1 MTQTNLAIVEPDRD
15 AFRSAIR
22 TIKKSNPEVA
32 ETITG
37 FISAIAAQDIRTL
50 GDNQLFVIRSADG
63 KAVAVKRR
71 VALSLDNGGLVK
83 VGSKPESP
91 VIISAEGYER
101 LAEAANVIVMN
112 TPTVVIDGKDEMN
125 PYVRR
130 DKNGQIQEIVCR
142 SVAFGYTSTGIPTI
156 SDRTSTFSVDL
167 YRLVDLLGK
176 AKYNKVAFRLLP
188 VETVPKHK
196 KDGSETWAKYPFDD
210 STNLWIDTSHS
221 DAIGWYA
228 QNTNRLKKAMEFAQ
242 TFSQRNALKHHPAIA
257 RQKSPGNYPTW
268 NVDII
273 GWLQVEGTFKWNL
286 GAYGEMMETATAIA
300 DGKIADTGAEVLK
313 GTDHVENESDADNL
327 TTIMDTSEVAEDQSF
342 EENKDEVNAPPPTV
356 APESPQTREMPPKVT
371 QTADEETETVNPLL
385 QKIFAAQEFV
395 GDDVFNQ
402 ALKECG
408 LENVELK
415 LLTDVEAS
423 SLNAAINSIID
434 AEG

>member
-1 MTQTNLAIVEPDRD
+1 MTQTNLAVVEPDRTQFGAALTTVKKENPD
-15 AFRSAIR
+15 AGAVIEAFVKAMA
-22 TIKKSNPEVA
+22 V
-32 ETITG
+32 
-37 FISAIAAQDIRTL
+37 QDIRTL

-71 VALSLDNGGLVK
+71 VPLSLDNGGLVK
-83 VGSKPESP
+83 VGSKPDSP
-91 VIISAEGYER
+91 IIISAEGYER

-176 AKYNKVAFRLLP
+176 AKYNKNAFKLLP
-188 VETVPKHK
+188 AEMAPVPDDSK
-196 KDGSETWAKYPFDD
+196 TWARYPFDD

-257 RQKSPGNYPTW
+257 RQKSPGNLAFW

-273 GWLQVEGTFKWNL
+273 GWLQAEGTFKWNL

-300 DGKIADTGAEVLK
+300 DGKIDDTGAQVLK
-313 GTDHVENESDADNL
+313 GIDHVENESEEDNL
-327 TTIMDTSEVAEDQSF
+327 TTVMDTSEVAEDQSF
-342 EENKDEVNAPPPTV
+342 EGNRDEVNAPVPTQE
-356 APESPQTREMPPKVT
+356 PT
-371 QTADEETETVNPLL
+371 QPATTEQPLRPIL
-385 QKIFAAQEFV
+385 QKRPIIQKIIAAQEFV
-395 GDDVFNQ
+395 GDDIFNQ
-402 ALKECG
+402 ALKQCD
-408 LENVELK
+408 LETKPLEVLSDE
-415 LLTDVEAS
+415 EACN
-423 SLNAAINSIID
+423 LNAAINTIID